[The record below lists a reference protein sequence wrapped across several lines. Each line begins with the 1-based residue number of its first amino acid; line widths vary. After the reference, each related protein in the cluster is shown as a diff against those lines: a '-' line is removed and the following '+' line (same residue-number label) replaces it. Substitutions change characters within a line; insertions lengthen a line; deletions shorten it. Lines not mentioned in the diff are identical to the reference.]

1 MPQYM
6 RLGTPTLSMLKTSH
20 EEIHPNSL
28 NEKDFNILIRKT
40 PFERDSKNRLSRSV
54 NKDPI
59 KQENPLT
66 KPDSC
71 PTSPSSKQPKITGIL
86 KKGVRRKYV
95 NSQTE
100 KASELLYKSDLTY
113 ERKYEKL
120 ALEYLFPDYN
130 VESDDPLVNDK
141 LTTMLEQIQSIVKEN
156 NISDDLVMV
165 KQGQSVVFNISL
177 ALYLIG
183 KAIHSAQMSMEKNDM
198 SY

>member
-1 MPQYM
+1 
-6 RLGTPTLSMLKTSH
+6 MLKTSH

-130 VESDDPLVNDK
+130 VESDDPLVNPSSPAEIVFVNSSLFSLFFFLK
-141 LTTMLEQIQSIVKEN
+141 KELFNVKTTA
-156 NISDDLVMV
+156 
-165 KQGQSVVFNISL
+165 FP
-177 ALYLIG
+177 
-183 KAIHSAQMSMEKNDM
+183 
-198 SY
+198 